1 MGWPY
6 VIDHCKKRWEARAT
20 VYDKGKGKG
29 YADDAG
35 KGFADESSKGTV
47 YGKSRGSDT
56 NTGKDDDLDAALRR
70 ALRAT
75 KGFGPKDWEAMITE
89 YPFLG
94 DLGTKRYHHP
104 LPELGRGKGKDTGK
118 W

>member
-1 MGWPY
+1 M
-6 VIDHCKKRWEARAT
+6 IERCKTGFEG
-20 VYDKGKGKG
+20 KGKGKG
-29 YADDAG
+29 YADEAG

-56 NTGKDDDLDAALRR
+56 NTGKDDDPDAALRR

-75 KGFGPKDWEAMITE
+75 KGFGPKNWGAIDQAI
-89 YPFLG
+89 LD

-104 LPELGRGKGKDTGK
+104 LPELGKGMGKDTGK